1 MFLLNGTPLPMDMP
15 FEADGIKYPANWLR
29 LVSVEERE
37 AIGITELVEQPR
49 PDDRYYWVTDNG
61 DGTYTTTPKDL
72 DGLKTAAITQIK
84 ATAGSL
90 LAATDWKV
98 VRAAEGAK
106 PCDAETLADRAAI
119 RTASDANEA
128 AINACTTVEE
138 LAALVPSWPTKDI
151 PSEQEE
157 QAVDAAETTAAQ

>member
-1 MFLLNGTPLPMDMP
+1 MFLLNGAPLPIDVP
-15 FEADGIKYPANWLR
+15 FEANGIRYPANWLR
-29 LVSVEERE
+29 LASVEERE
-37 AIGITELVEQPR
+37 AIGITEVVEQPR

-106 PCDAETLADRAAI
+106 P
-119 RTASDANEA
+119 
-128 AINACTTVEE
+128 TTVEE